1 MFLGPIVLQRAI
13 GALIGHGD
21 IHPGSSRILKPIS
34 FLWIVR
40 QTLDGHWDF
49 ADGNA
54 VLLARWE
61 ITDLVLKKRQ
71 KRVRIASGG
80 QIAILAV
87 RSTEFQDGRHSERY
101 VIVLP

>member
-1 MFLGPIVLQRAI
+1 MFVFLGPIVLQRAI

-54 VLLARWE
+54 VLDFHLANFVDYRMNLE
-61 ITDLVLKKRQ
+61 
-71 KRVRIASGG
+71 G
-80 QIAILAV
+80 
-87 RSTEFQDGRHSERY
+87 
-101 VIVLP
+101 